1 MIQRCSHCLT
11 AVVLLGD
18 LSMVRQPHLQAE
30 RGAAGATPGAAPRA
44 SSLPH
49 APLSQQGPS
58 LRERPHGGRF
68 RSRQGPRRAP
78 ALGSS
83 GMPRGRSVTRSAAP
97 RDDALRLAEG
107 KPRARGHGRP
117 TAAPL
122 TWCRPCTPPW
132 GGRPGA
138 ASAGGR
144 FWAGPAPCRAGQ
156 AEEVRISHTRP
167 HTRPAPH
174 VYKRAHG
181 RHAHTHGAEPSPR
194 RACGT
199 RPPRQS
205 CGQCARGCAPAPPT
219 PGRCRAPR
227 TAPRTCWQETPQQG
241 RPAAGW
247 AGWSHSYE
255 TCLKVSKTQDQKPL
269 VRTSPFTVFS
279 EAQTQGTQ
287 CQEGLQA
294 GRNARPKEQ
303 ALRGGRLSVP
313 TTGCAQ
319 DGTCRSGQMAAW
331 P

>member
-1 MIQRCSHCLT
+1 MQPPQ
-11 AVVLLGD
+11 VVDFG
-18 LSMVRQPHLQAE
+18 
-30 RGAAGATPGAAPRA
+30 
-44 SSLPH
+44 
-49 APLSQQGPS
+49 
-58 LRERPHGGRF
+58 
-68 RSRQGPRRAP
+68 
-78 ALGSS
+78 
-83 GMPRGRSVTRSAAP
+83 
-97 RDDALRLAEG
+97 LA
-107 KPRARGHGRP
+107 R
-117 TAAPL
+117 
-122 TWCRPCTPPW
+122 
-132 GGRPGA
+132 
-138 ASAGGR
+138 
-144 FWAGPAPCRAGQ
+144 
-156 AEEVRISHTRP
+156 
-167 HTRPAPH
+167 RPAGRG
-174 VYKRAHG
+174 KQRRSGSRTRAHTHAQHHTCTNAHTG
-181 RHAHTHGAEPSPR
+181 RHAHTHGVEPSPR

-205 CGQCARGCAPAPPT
+205 CGQRARGCAPAPPT

-279 EAQTQGTQ
+279 EAQTQGTR

-294 GRNARPKEQ
+294 GRNARPKKQ

>member
-1 MIQRCSHCLT
+1 MQPPQ
-11 AVVLLGD
+11 VVDFG
-18 LSMVRQPHLQAE
+18 
-30 RGAAGATPGAAPRA
+30 
-44 SSLPH
+44 
-49 APLSQQGPS
+49 
-58 LRERPHGGRF
+58 
-68 RSRQGPRRAP
+68 
-78 ALGSS
+78 
-83 GMPRGRSVTRSAAP
+83 
-97 RDDALRLAEG
+97 LA
-107 KPRARGHGRP
+107 R
-117 TAAPL
+117 
-122 TWCRPCTPPW
+122 
-132 GGRPGA
+132 
-138 ASAGGR
+138 
-144 FWAGPAPCRAGQ
+144 
-156 AEEVRISHTRP
+156 
-167 HTRPAPH
+167 RPAGRG
-174 VYKRAHG
+174 KQRRSGSRTRAHTHAQHHTCTNAHTG
-181 RHAHTHGAEPSPR
+181 RHAHTHGVEPSPR

-227 TAPRTCWQETPQQG
+227 TAPRTCWQETPQRG

-279 EAQTQGTQ
+279 EAQTQGTR

>member
-58 LRERPHGGRF
+58 LRERPHGGGF

-174 VYKRAHG
+174 VYKRAH
-181 RHAHTHGAEPSPR
+181 RPTRAHARRGAISKTSVR
-194 RACGT
+194 DA
-199 RPPRQS
+199 
-205 CGQCARGCAPAPPT
+205 APAAELRAVCSRLCTCTPHPRKVPGPPHGT
-219 PGRCRAPR
+219 ENLLAGD
-227 TAPRTCWQETPQQG
+227 
-241 RPAAGW
+241 PAAG
-247 AGWSHSYE
+247 APGGW
-255 TCLKVSKTQDQKPL
+255 VGWL
-269 VRTSPFTVFS
+269 VTLV
-279 EAQTQGTQ
+279 
-287 CQEGLQA
+287 
-294 GRNARPKEQ
+294 
-303 ALRGGRLSVP
+303 
-313 TTGCAQ
+313 
-319 DGTCRSGQMAAW
+319 
-331 P
+331 